1 MQSNQPAETELLK
14 QVLLPLLMDF
24 QYWFSRSLDLLESE
38 RLSFLTE
45 QEQANLIA
53 EIKLAHQEV
62 DTTKLLFE
70 ATDCKVG
77 IDSQT
82 LLPWHNLVTQCWE
95 VSRTWRKLSSSE
107 V

>member
-1 MQSNQPAETELLK
+1 MSSKQLGETELLK
-14 QVLLPLLMDF
+14 QVLQPLLSDF
-24 QYWFSRSLDLLESE
+24 QYWFSRSLALLESE

-53 EIKLAHQEV
+53 KVKLAQQEV

-77 IDSQT
+77 IDSKT
-82 LLPWHNLVTQCWE
+82 LFPWHNLVAQCWD
-95 VSRTWRKLSSSE
+95 VSRKWHNLNA
-107 V
+107 